1 MQFSSFEGEYL
12 RQAGGVSY
20 SSGVWGETG
29 PGILHEQ
36 YNLWYMGT
44 HVQDFTF
51 YASWFGF
58 VDISKKRVWFII
70 WMFYLYQTETWTRLK
85 MQTALMRARQAGL
98 PPLFYWWCEL
108 VFISPLNAS
117 CLRLFN
123 NTETAH
129 SNITLH
135 LLWHRHIIKGWM
147 KMFPTQEKKGGGGF
161 TGCRN
166 RLQCLFKTRTET
178 FYCII
183 PELQT
188 KFSSRLNNYV
198 FQLT

>member
-1 MQFSSFEGEYL
+1 MHFSSFNREYL

-20 SSGVWGETG
+20 SNGVWGETG
-29 PGILHEQ
+29 PAMLQTQH
-36 YNLWYMGT
+36 NLWYTGT
-44 HVQDFTF
+44 
-51 YASWFGF
+51 
-58 VDISKKRVWFII
+58 
-70 WMFYLYQTETWTRLK
+70 
-85 MQTALMRARQAGL
+85 RAR
-98 PPLFYWWCEL
+98 FYILCFMVKLIWYIQKESLIHHLNDLSAPNGNTEKVKNANRVDASKASGVAATVLLLL

-117 CLRLFN
+117 CLRLFDN
-123 NTETAH
+123 SETAH

-147 KMFPTQEKKGGGGF
+147 KMFPAQEKKGGF

-178 FYCII
+178 LYFII